1 MHTRFNFQV
10 PFGHVLAVM
19 VSLAALVGCA
29 STAVD
34 AQWRS
39 TELPAG
45 FLRGALVMVNCETS
59 ELVLQRICEDRVS
72 ADLAALGARPVLAAP
87 GAVIASPAGVSD
99 AQALPAARG
108 SGAKAL
114 FSVTIG
120 VASRSVSQGMSI
132 GIGGFGF
139 GSNSGGGIGLSAPIG
154 GGQVS
159 AGYSASAR
167 VTEVAS
173 GKLVWT
179 ARATSPASSDV
190 NAQLA
195 ELSKIV
201 VDAAA
206 KAGLF

>member
-1 MHTRFNFQV
+1 MRTPVHSRTSSGRACAA
-10 PFGHVLAVM
+10 L

-29 STAVD
+29 STVVD

-39 TELPAG
+39 NELPAG
-45 FLRGALVMVNCETS
+45 FLRGAPVMIHCETP
-59 ELVLQRICEDRVS
+59 ELVLQRICEDRLS
-72 ADLAALGARPVLAAP
+72 TDLAALGARPVVAAQ
-87 GAVIASPAGVSD
+87 GAVAPMAAD
-99 AQALPAARG
+99 AQVLPAARS

-120 VASRSVSQGMSI
+120 VASQSVSQGMSI
-132 GIGGFGF
+132 GIGGFGY
-139 GSNSGGGIGLSAPIG
+139 GSHSSGGVGVSAPIG
-154 GGQVS
+154 GGQLS
-159 AGYSASAR
+159 TGYSASSR

-179 ARATSPASSDV
+179 ARATAPPSSDL

>member
-1 MHTRFNFQV
+1 MHTSFHSRASLR
-10 PFGHVLAVM
+10 HALAALASV
-19 VSLAALVGCA
+19 AALVGCA
-29 STAVD
+29 STKVD

-39 TELPAG
+39 TELPAN
-45 FLRGALVMVNCETS
+45 FLRGAQVMVHCETN
-59 ELVLQRICEDRVS
+59 EPVLQHICEDRFS

-87 GAVIASPAGVSD
+87 GAVAPTAAD
-99 AQALPAARG
+99 AQALPAARS

-120 VASRSVSQGMSI
+120 VASQSVSQGMSI

-139 GSNSGGGIGLSAPIG
+139 GSSSGGGVGVSAPIG
-154 GGQVS
+154 GGQLS
-159 AGYSASAR
+159 TGYSASSR

-179 ARATSPASSDV
+179 ARATAPPSSDV